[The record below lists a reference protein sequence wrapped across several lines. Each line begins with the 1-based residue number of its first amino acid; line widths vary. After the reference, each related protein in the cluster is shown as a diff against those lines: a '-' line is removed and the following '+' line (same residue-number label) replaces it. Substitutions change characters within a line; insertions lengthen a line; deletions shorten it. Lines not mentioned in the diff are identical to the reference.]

1 MGSAYESK
9 QRSHSVTGVRK
20 GFEGCQ
26 TLMSHPKL
34 RVLPELCQSY
44 GEIYWHLIIFSFK
57 KKTTVQKLSFSN
69 GKQIGLGCEMT
80 AIPWRSLRLLV
91 ALSLYCIAFWPQE
104 VSETISC

>member
-80 AIPWRSLRLLV
+80 AIVRNKEYEPHIFFLAV
-91 ALSLYCIAFWPQE
+91 DTLSKLDA
-104 VSETISC
+104 V